1 MTYPSLPPECLPWLR
16 TAGAPAAAFITLW
29 ALAPGLASVL
39 PLPPFEASAAAFLV
53 SIVLFPFLAVLYHMG
68 LTPLLRSGAKE
79 ERP

>member
-1 MTYPSLPPECLPWLR
+1 MS
-16 TAGAPAAAFITLW
+16 
-29 ALAPGLASVL
+29 ALAAHGGRARGGVHHASVL

-53 SIVLFPFLAVLYHMG
+53 SIVRFPFLAVLYHMG

>member
-16 TAGAPAAAFITLW
+16 TAGALAAAFITLW

-53 SIVLFPFLAVLYHMG
+53 SIVLFPVLAVLYQMG